1 MLPIASLLIELDV
14 RTAFP
19 VAPVN
24 RPEGQSRVALSAM
37 VFQNISS

>member
-1 MLPIASLLIELDV
+1 M

-19 VAPVN
+19 VATLN
-24 RPEGQSRVALSAM
+24 RPEGQSRAVLSAM